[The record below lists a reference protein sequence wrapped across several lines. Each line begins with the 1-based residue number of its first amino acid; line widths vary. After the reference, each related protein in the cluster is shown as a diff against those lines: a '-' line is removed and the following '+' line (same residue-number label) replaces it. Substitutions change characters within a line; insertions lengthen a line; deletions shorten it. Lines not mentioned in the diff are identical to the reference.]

1 MRVAP
6 VSADLLIKLALAAVV
21 VGGAVYLARRATQA
35 LGDALPSFPD
45 VGAWVDSAG
54 DFVGSVGSSVGQGAG
69 WVADNFGGTAHTT
82 APNYDL
88 GSSPAWNPYGI
99 AMTPAQ
105 RGIYDDTVA
114 RGTIFGDVWDFLA
127 RIGSQVPSSPPP
139 PDPVQSIRRIDNA
152 LGY

>member
-6 VSADLLIKLALAAVV
+6 VSADLLIKLAMAALV

-45 VGAWVDSAG
+45 VGAWVDSASEFAG
-54 DFVGSVGSSVGQGAG
+54 DVGSTIGAGTG
-69 WVADNFGGTAHTT
+69 WVADTFGGTAHTT
-82 APNYDL
+82 PPNYDM
-88 GSSPAWNPYGI
+88 GSSPAWNPYGV

-105 RGIYDDTVA
+105 REVYDTTIE
-114 RGTIFGDVWDFLA
+114 RGTVFGDVWDFLA
-127 RIGSQVPSSPPP
+127 RIGNQVPTAPPP
-139 PDPVQSIRRIDNA
+139 PDPVQQIRRIDNA